1 MNLGEPELQTA
12 EDRCTPSRIE
22 LSDANHAYLC
32 ELFRLLGDDT
42 RLRIVCTLMGTEMCV
57 AHLAEHLGMSQ
68 SAVSHQLKNLK
79 GAMLVKSE
87 RRGKNIMYSLDDDHI
102 YAILCQAVEHAEH
115 TRRGE

>member
-1 MNLGEPELQTA
+1 MKLADDGCRA
-12 EDRCTPSRIE
+12 SRITIE
-22 LSDANHAYLC
+22 DANREYLC

-57 AHLAEHLGMSQ
+57 AHLAEHLGLSQ

-79 GAMLVKSE
+79 SASLVKFE
-87 RRGKNIMYSLDDDHI
+87 RRGKNIVYSLDDEHI

-115 TRRGE
+115 IRKGE